1 MEVLSMCFSI
11 LQSIPRKKIFQ
22 SPFMKVV
29 NEAEMMSLNQQ
40 KRIEE
45 LEAQLGEVEDIVRDL
60 RAELREVQDELE
72 KLTKNSMQ
80 CSSEQKSG
88 HDVAASEEMS
98 NVKTISDFGSVALK
112 FCP

>member
-1 MEVLSMCFSI
+1 MKVLSMCFSI

-22 SPFMKVV
+22 SPFMKV
-29 NEAEMMSLNQQ
+29 

-45 LEAQLGEVEDIVRDL
+45 LEAQLGEAEDIVRDL

-72 KLTKNSMQ
+72 KLIKNSIQ
-80 CSSEQKSG
+80 CLSEQKSG

-98 NVKTISDFGSVALK
+98 NVKTISDFRSVALK

>member
-1 MEVLSMCFSI
+1 MKVLSMCFSI
-11 LQSIPRKKIFQ
+11 LQSILRKKIFQ

-45 LEAQLGEVEDIVRDL
+45 LEAQLREAEDIVRDL

-72 KLTKNSMQ
+72 KLTKNSIQ

-88 HDVAASEEMS
+88 HDVITSSLMNS
-98 NVKTISDFGSVALK
+98 L
-112 FCP
+112 

>member
-1 MEVLSMCFSI
+1 MKVLSMCISI
-11 LQSIPRKKIFQ
+11 LQSILRKKIFQ

-45 LEAQLGEVEDIVRDL
+45 LEAQPREAEDIVRDL

-72 KLTKNSMQ
+72 KLTKNSIQ

-88 HDVAASEEMS
+88 HDAI
-98 NVKTISDFGSVALK
+98 TF
-112 FCP
+112 